1 MSSSD
6 LPDVHKA
13 YGHIAGKGVKVE
25 RRNTEVIL
33 KYCRQFFGKTE
44 VELSVI
50 NLAHAS
56 RLLTLLSMHA
66 KELGQGTSGAE
77 MVYVSLI
84 ASTRSIRA
92 L

>member
-1 MSSSD
+1 MSSND

-44 VELSVI
+44 VELSVT

-56 RLLTLLSMHA
+56 RLLTLLSIHA
-66 KELGQGTSGAE
+66 KELGQETTGAE
-77 MVYVSLI
+77 LV
-84 ASTRSIRA
+84 
-92 L
+92 

>member
-1 MSSSD
+1 MSSND

-44 VELSVI
+44 VELSVT

-56 RLLTLLSMHA
+56 RLLTLPFLLHSQAQA
-66 KELGQGTSGAE
+66 KDQA
-77 MVYVSLI
+77 SLFDLLT
-84 ASTRSIRA
+84 AVD
-92 L
+92 